1 VGTVLTSEF
10 IAAVDE
16 HGAALAAA
24 AEQLDERA
32 PVPSCPGWTVDD
44 VLGHV
49 GMIHRWARAIMLAAP
64 GSGRIGYGEI
74 PVDGRS
80 DWYRAGLTELL
91 DTLSSAPDDLAVW
104 AFLPAPNPKA
114 FWARRQAH
122 ETAIHRADLEQA
134 REAPWRFAPGFAADG
149 IDELLNG
156 FLARP
161 STRLRA
167 DPPASVLV
175 APTDADVWW
184 HMTISP
190 DGRATRSDGDPG
202 ADATLRGTA
211 SDLYLYLWNREP
223 QLPVEFSG
231 QQRVLDLWRELARIT

>member
-1 VGTVLTSEF
+1 MLTNDF

-16 HGAALAAA
+16 HGTALVAT
-24 AEQLDERA
+24 AEQLDARA

-44 VLGHV
+44 VLGHM
-49 GMIHRWARAIMLAAP
+49 GMIHRWARAIMVAPP

-80 DWYRAGLTELL
+80 DWYRAGLADLL
-91 DTLSSAPDDLAVW
+91 DTLTGAPDDLAVW

-134 REAPWRFAPGFAADG
+134 RDAQLRFSPEFAADG

-161 STRLRA
+161 RTQLRA
-167 DPPASVLV
+167 DPPASVLI

-184 HMTISP
+184 HMTINP
-190 DGRATRSDGDPG
+190 DDRATRSDGDPS

-211 SDLYLYLWNREP
+211 SDLYLHLWNRAP
-223 QLPVEFSG
+223 QKAVEFSG
-231 QQRVLDLWRELARIT
+231 EQRVLELWRELARVT